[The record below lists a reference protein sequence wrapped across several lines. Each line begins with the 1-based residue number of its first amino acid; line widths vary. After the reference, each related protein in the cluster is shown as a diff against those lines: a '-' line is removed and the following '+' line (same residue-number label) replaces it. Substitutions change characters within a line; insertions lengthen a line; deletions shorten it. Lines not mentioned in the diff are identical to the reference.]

1 MKKGIKYIII
11 FFVEINYF
19 WKGKEI
25 MVIGLTGGIGTGKS
39 TVSQILKDRGFPVID
54 LDVISHEVIEFSS
67 VVEKIVQNFGREVL
81 DEDEAGNY
89 TISREKLGKIIFAD
103 KEKRLALNSIMH
115 PEILKVMHK
124 KILECKSE
132 KNKIIFVEVQL
143 LFEVQW
149 EKEFDYILLV
159 AAKRDMQVRR
169 VLERDKRS
177 EEEAWNIINSQMSLD
192 EKREKSDF
200 VIENDGNMDDLNK
213 KVDKFLKSLEQQQFQ
228 KN

>member
-1 MKKGIKYIII
+1 
-11 FFVEINYF
+11 
-19 WKGKEI
+19 

-81 DEDEAGNY
+81 DEDEAGNC
-89 TISREKLGKIIFAD
+89 TISREKLGKIIFSD
-103 KEKRLALNSIMH
+103 KKKRLALNSIMH

-159 AAKRDMQVRR
+159 ATKRDMQVRR

>member
-1 MKKGIKYIII
+1 
-11 FFVEINYF
+11 
-19 WKGKEI
+19 

-81 DEDEAGNY
+81 DEDEAGNC
-89 TISREKLGKIIFAD
+89 TISREKLGKIIFSD
-103 KEKRLALNSIMH
+103 KKKRLALNSIMH

-159 AAKRDMQVRR
+159 ATKRDMQVRR

-213 KVDKFLKSLEQQQFQ
+213 KVDKFLKSLEQRQFQ

>member
-1 MKKGIKYIII
+1 
-11 FFVEINYF
+11 
-19 WKGKEI
+19 

-81 DEDEAGNY
+81 DEDEAGNC
-89 TISREKLGKIIFAD
+89 TISREKLGKIIFAN

-159 AAKRDMQVRR
+159 ATKRDMQVRR